1 MRFFLVLK
9 IFFKQFFRWKLMSWL
24 KIDFVGMSGQHVV
37 PKMLPSQKVENLK
50 SVKYQDENVYK
61 DSY

>member
-1 MRFFLVLK
+1 
-9 IFFKQFFRWKLMSWL
+9 MSWL

-50 SVKYQDENVYK
+50 SVRYQDENVYK